1 MRDRSASHALLLYS
15 VKKKHDCE
23 RNSVGYRITCLTC
36 QQEGR
41 LTTYDGESGRKIYA
55 RGMDHL
61 QGVRTRS
68 PKSPLWK
75 HCILEHGGREADF
88 RMDLVSAHSS
98 CLERQVHDIDMV
110 RIGGTKA
117 EVILNSKS
125 DFRQAPL
132 VRLVAMTG
140 LQEEQ
145 SSSLEA
151 GGRQWQELGQQGR
164 GGGAVGRQRGR
175 GGDGIRSRGGRGG

>member
-1 MRDRSASHALLLYS
+1 M
-15 VKKKHDCE
+15 
-23 RNSVGYRITCLTC
+23 
-36 QQEGR
+36 
-41 LTTYDGESGRKIYA
+41 
-55 RGMDHL
+55 
-61 QGVRTRS
+61 
-68 PKSPLWK
+68 
-75 HCILEHGGREADF
+75 EHGGREADF

-98 CLERQVHDIDMV
+98 CLERQVHEIV
-110 RIGGTKA
+110 RIVGTKA
-117 EVILNSKS
+117 EVILNNKS
-125 DFRQAPL
+125 DFQQAPL

-175 GGDGIRSRGGRGG
+175 GGDGIRGRGG

>member
-1 MRDRSASHALLLYS
+1 M
-15 VKKKHDCE
+15 
-23 RNSVGYRITCLTC
+23 
-36 QQEGR
+36 
-41 LTTYDGESGRKIYA
+41 DGESGRKGYA
-55 RGMDHL
+55 RGMEHL

-68 PKSPLWK
+68 LKSPLLK

-88 RMDLVSAHSS
+88 RMDLVSSHSS
-98 CLERQVHDIDMV
+98 CLERQIHEIV
-110 RIGGTKA
+110 RIGGTKV

-125 DFRQAPL
+125 DFQQAPL

-145 SSSLEA
+145 SSRVEA
-151 GGRQWQELGQQGR
+151 GGRQWKELGQQGR

-175 GGDGIRSRGGRGG
+175 GGGGGEEVQGNGRMCK